1 MEYPAVMSLR
11 QSQLA
16 GQTLTARRRAKQSV
30 NPCAKKYSPLPN
42 FGYIVSSVHP
52 SPPQGAFRDRHETR
66 AGVRWPRRRRR
77 AKSRLWGG
85 NPSMVLRE
93 QRQARYDTAL
103 TASRFGFDGERTPA
117 VEDCERGCARTEKS
131 CGPDARGLCVKSC
144 GDVAAQPGTRISH
157 LHGDGG
163 NSASLPGESTKDTVK
178 TIRAGKAGMFRR
190 HPSSA
195 RARLIRTRDFGC
207 QPAPGLPC
215 ALLSRGG
222 QEGSARLGRK
232 LPRECEHV
240 SAIGV
245 SVERG
250 APLPTLRHC
259 ERSGAIQNPS
269 AERLWI
275 ASRSLSSGRAMR
287 RPVGSQ

>member
-30 NPCAKKYSPLPN
+30 NPGAKKHSPLPN

-178 TIRAGKAGMFRR
+178 TIRAGKAGMSCAFDPHTGLRVPAGAR
-190 HPSSA
+190 PSLRPA
-195 RARLIRTRDFGC
+195 FERRARRVSKTR
-207 QPAPGLPC
+207 AK
-215 ALLSRGG
+215 AA
-222 QEGSARLGRK
+222 ARMRA
-232 LPRECEHV
+232 RVRNWSV
-240 SAIGV
+240 S
-245 SVERG
+245 
-250 APLPTLRHC
+250 
-259 ERSGAIQNPS
+259 
-269 AERLWI
+269 
-275 ASRSLSSGRAMR
+275 
-287 RPVGSQ
+287 

>member
-1 MEYPAVMSLR
+1 MSLSHAR
-11 QSQLA
+11 HD
-16 GQTLTARRRAKQSV
+16 TARLQRSCRS
-30 NPCAKKYSPLPN
+30 S
-42 FGYIVSSVHP
+42 GVSTRQP
-52 SPPQGAFRDRHETR
+52 RTIRRDR
-66 AGVRWPRRRRR
+66 P
-77 AKSRLWGG
+77 
-85 NPSMVLRE
+85 
-93 QRQARYDTAL
+93 Q
-103 TASRFGFDGERTPA
+103 
-117 VEDCERGCARTEKS
+117 TEKS
-131 CGPDARGLCVKSC
+131 CGPDARSLCLKSC
-144 GDVAAQPGTRISH
+144 GDVVARPGPRISH
-157 LHGDGG
+157 PQGDGG

-275 ASRSLSSGRAMR
+275 VSRSLSSGRAMR
-287 RPVGSQ
+287 GPVGSQ